1 MKPYC
6 PRRVV
11 CVENGHINRPV
22 FGLDID
28 GTLGDYYLHFLMFA
42 QSWLGKQIESGYT
55 GQIPLA
61 TWMGVSK
68 STYRQVKLAYRRG
81 GLKRS
86 MPAYSGASEL
96 TRSLRKRGA
105 MIVLCTTRPYLQLE
119 NIEIDT
125 VEWTRRNAIQ
135 YDSIISGE
143 RKYQDLAHLGVGR
156 IVAVLDDLPEM
167 LRQAYEANLPAILR
181 SQPHNAHLKWTSSVV
196 DLDEASELLHGKL
209 TAWEGV
215 NR

>member
-6 PRRVV
+6 PRRLP
-11 CVENGHINRPV
+11 CVENGHVNRPV

-28 GTLGDYYLHFLMFA
+28 GTLGDYYGHFLTFA
-42 QSWLGKQIESGYT
+42 QGWLGKEIAHRYDGSV
-55 GQIPLA
+55 PLA
-61 TWMGVSK
+61 SWMGVSK

-86 MPAYSGASEL
+86 MPVYPGAADL

-105 MIVLCTTRPYLQLE
+105 VVVLCTTRPYLQLE

-143 RKYQDLAHLGVGR
+143 HKYRDLAHLGLSR

-167 LRQAYEANLPAILR
+167 LKQAETLGIPPLMQVQA
-181 SQPHNAHLKWTSSVV
+181 HNVGSHWARV
-196 DLDEASELLHGKL
+196 DGLGQAAEVLNARLTTWELVH
-209 TAWEGV
+209 
-215 NR
+215 R